1 MSNQKYTM
9 VFKKQVVKFYLDHH
23 TVKETLQEFHVPEST
38 LFAWKQ
44 QYHKGLFDLS
54 HAAKAMTLNRLQSHA
69 KKLEQILEVQR
80 LTLCTPVSSTED
92 KVKAIDSLRDKYSIH
107 VLSEAFGI
115 PRGTYYNRKRAE
127 RSKTVYEKN
136 DENLKPIIQEIFTES
151 EYRLGKNRSN
161 ISLNKEVCLFLKRG
175 LVV

>member
-69 KKLEQILEVQR
+69 KKLEQILI
-80 LTLCTPVSSTED
+80 C
-92 KVKAIDSLRDKYSIH
+92 IH
-107 VLSEAFGI
+107 GSCKILLDNG
-115 PRGTYYNRKRAE
+115 KE
-127 RSKTVYEKN
+127 R
-136 DENLKPIIQEIFTES
+136 
-151 EYRLGKNRSN
+151 N
-161 ISLNKEVCLFLKRG
+161 I
-175 LVV
+175 

>member
-9 VFKKQVVKFYLDHH
+9 EFKKQVVKFYLDRH

-54 HAAKAMTLNRLQSHA
+54 RATKAMTLNRLQSHA

-80 LTLCTPVSSTED
+80 LTLCTPASSTRSCC
-92 KVKAIDSLRDKYSIH
+92 ATWSRDKPNTP
-107 VLSEAFGI
+107 GCTC
-115 PRGTYYNRKRAE
+115 PGC
-127 RSKTVYEKN
+127 RS
-136 DENLKPIIQEIFTES
+136 
-151 EYRLGKNRSN
+151 
-161 ISLNKEVCLFLKRG
+161 
-175 LVV
+175 

>member
-9 VFKKQVVKFYLDHH
+9 EYKKQVVKFYLDHH

-54 HAAKAMTLNRLQSHA
+54 RAAKAMTLNRLQSHA

-80 LTLCTPVSSTED
+80 LTLCTPASSTED
-92 KVKAIDSLRDKYSIH
+92 KVKAIDSLKD
-107 VLSEAFGI
+107 
-115 PRGTYYNRKRAE
+115 
-127 RSKTVYEKN
+127 
-136 DENLKPIIQEIFTES
+136 
-151 EYRLGKNRSN
+151 
-161 ISLNKEVCLFLKRG
+161 
-175 LVV
+175 

>member
-9 VFKKQVVKFYLDHH
+9 EFKKQVVKFYLDHH

-54 HAAKAMTLNRLQSHA
+54 RAAKAMTLNRLQSHA

-80 LTLCTPVSSTED
+80 LTLCTPASSTED
-92 KVKAIDSLRDKYSIH
+92 E
-107 VLSEAFGI
+107 LS
-115 PRGTYYNRKRAE
+115 T
-127 RSKTVYEKN
+127 
-136 DENLKPIIQEIFTES
+136 
-151 EYRLGKNRSN
+151 
-161 ISLNKEVCLFLKRG
+161 
-175 LVV
+175 